1 MISYPYSRRTAASSL
16 SPSAPFRCDA
26 FPLVSFTPLIAFF
39 EKSKLP
45 NSAAKKMIDVIITM
59 PVLCCKVS
67 IDHGNIPR
75 RGNILTIAALSD
87 DIRHIKAYP
96 RDLACSDRRMRLSH
110 VLFVLLEVVRK
121 HVQGILQAID
131 TRRVHARGYLCE
143 FLKIKVQYKH
153 FLMHGWNSL
162 LFPFSTV
169 DDLGLTDLIIFK
181 VVKGCSVPELPLHG
195 VTIR

>member
-1 MISYPYSRRTAASSL
+1 
-16 SPSAPFRCDA
+16 
-26 FPLVSFTPLIAFF
+26 
-39 EKSKLP
+39 
-45 NSAAKKMIDVIITM
+45 M
-59 PVLCCKVS
+59 PVLRFKMLVNHGIVS
-67 IDHGNIPR
+67 I
-75 RGNILTIAALSD
+75 RGNILTIATLAD
-87 DIRHIKAYP
+87 DIGHIKTYP

-131 TRRVHARGYLCE
+131 TRRVHARGYLFE